1 MKTLWDT
8 TTYLLKMSSI
18 KIDHV
23 KYWKGGGRVEISYIT
38 GRNVK

>member
-1 MKTLWDT
+1 MRYHYISITDV
-8 TTYLLKMSSI
+8 SI

-38 GRNVK
+38 GRNVKCV